1 MASFI
6 NNIVTKFTAEGADAV
21 ASAADNVNKSQTRLA
36 NTSSSAGRQFSA
48 QAQGLGGLVAA
59 YAGAA
64 ANIFAITQAYEA
76 LNKAARIEQTIEGT
90 KALAAQVGESGSS
103 IIASIKNI
111 TNAQLSI
118 AQAAEVANTALSAG
132 FDTKQIAGLTDVA
145 FKASRVLGRDLAD
158 SIQRV
163 IKGTAKL
170 EPELLDEL
178 GIFTRIEP
186 AVDKY
191 ATKLGVT
198 AASLTE
204 FQRRQ
209 AFANAA
215 IEEGQRK
222 FGVIAISSNSTQAS
236 FEKLA
241 ATFSDLTQK
250 IGAAIAGTL
259 APALDFLSKNIG
271 TAFLALAAVGTIVF
285 KNLLGQIGS
294 FVTGTVTGLENIANS
309 TKLTKDE
316 LIKFSEATTAA
327 QKAAASTEGKGRFI
341 GAGGVGTAGK
351 EAIERAKKGDVSRT
365 QMAADI
371 PVLKALTES
380 EAAYQKKVTES
391 SRSTDAKAKAIAD
404 SQARMSAATTVAG
417 QYETALSAAG
427 RGTQILTTLTV
438 GLQTAVRY
446 AAVAIGVLGTALNVI
461 GIIVGAAQLIG
472 TIFDVD
478 ILGAVATAWNKLFE
492 NSKNLKAGIEG
503 IVGATLNAS
512 SDRLR
517 GLFNAKEIEEIAK
530 GAQEKINSA
539 LKQTEEQIA
548 LQQARVAALNNP
560 SESPSPL
567 YTQGAAR
574 SLSKD
579 LGKLDDTAISN
590 LNAEFSS
597 FGLTIEKL
605 GGTARVKIKDLK
617 DGLDGLTTIK
627 LLPLIKEQADLENQ
641 LSKADY
647 GSDKYKELLK
657 NLEKTKTAIEIIK
670 KQGDI
675 YGGLTGSL
683 SKVLEVGPDKVY
695 ESLRRQNDV
704 VDKTTKAYSING
716 VEVGKFSK
724 GQLQLNKAQEDYV
737 ASAVR
742 AESLTYGVSK
752 ALDSGSAT
760 SEALSKEVNGSV
772 NALEQ
777 LRESTNKQILS
788 GKLSEQ
794 QVEAQINAFLKQK
807 AAVDASI
814 KSLEELTAA
823 ERITR
828 NIEKQFAT
836 ERQSF
841 EEGVAKG
848 FINANGQIAK
858 SEAEVTANRLK
869 FLSNTVE
876 TGRVAA
882 EALSSNSG
890 LFDTNRS
897 KYQEQVKAGKLAVE
911 AAIGGSFKLVQD
923 AKKINDDL
931 DKRIVT
937 LQNETKEL
945 EVQTQLSNVRLNIEK
960 ALADAAREEAA
971 RQSTLRN
978 VLESNLKNTQARIDS
993 SKTQLSITQSQ
1004 LEGEQAI
1011 ADARARAASA
1021 GSALAVA
1028 KAERQGAAALG
1039 PLQLQQQAQQA
1050 LPNLFTDKQKLDLA
1064 TNIANIEYANAL
1076 KVIELKKAQ
1085 AGAETQ
1091 QQLTTLNFQQ
1101 KRLEAEKAQKETEI
1115 SALQTLQK
1123 EQKAI
1128 DQSRATSETRKLESE
1143 INLKGD
1149 REKEIQLNKD
1159 LELQKI
1165 ASARDSRLQELKLV
1179 EERVGLIKQEADVF
1193 QAAINGN
1200 KDWVNKYIEA
1210 VNKQFGGEAISK
1222 ITIENNFKSVLEDI
1236 KKTSDS
1242 FQTLKDGINAT
1253 AKTES
1258 SRVEDAAAQ
1267 RKKILDDNI
1276 AQTTTE
1282 LGQVNARI
1290 EADKRRQ
1297 AGLDADTLAR
1307 AQADKKL
1314 LEDKL
1319 SALEI
1324 ERGAIKTTGATKIE
1338 QLSAEAD
1345 AAKRANEAALL
1356 SIAIQRD
1363 TYLRLANEITGIIG
1377 NNLNKGVDSFFDA
1390 IKNGTLTL
1398 KTFKEGV
1405 VGVFRDIL
1413 FDIAKAVTK
1422 EIITKPITQA
1432 IGSALGGIGEA
1443 IFGPA
1448 TGAAIKKATGAVVE
1462 ESTKA
1467 GASAVSSAAGGGT
1480 CGCVSDALTKAVP
1493 AAGAAAAKEA
1503 VPAATKVAED
1513 VAPAAVKA
1521 ASTDIVP
1528 KLVQT
1533 QAIIPDAATRNLVA
1547 GATPPTVTLDNAKP
1561 LEVTAVSATGAAV
1574 EPAAFGNIGFAGS
1587 AGYQSMTMPTTDIAT
1602 GASLGTSTT
1611 IGTNILNPTGANGFG
1626 AIGPMNGSGFNGTVP
1641 SAFNGTGYATQF
1653 GGGTPIGPGNAGSIA
1668 GGPGVT
1674 SLGYGA
1680 FDNATFKNTM
1690 RADAGGLDTE
1700 KINASLDSTSEKLG
1714 DLGDS
1719 SSTLLGDFDS
1729 LTPVL
1734 KGATG
1739 GVNQLASSTDA
1750 GALAQ
1755 QGLQSA
1761 TLSSTAATES
1771 EAALGSVI
1779 QGAKGVEIASDQA
1792 VATAAQSAAVALS
1805 SVGASGAAGGA
1816 GGGLFGSLFSASGG
1830 YITAHNS
1837 TMRRFA
1843 AGGGVMMRDSLPA
1856 LLEPGEFV
1864 MKKSS
1869 VDSIGRNSL
1878 ERMNATGKSSGGATN
1893 IKVQVE
1899 NSGQPKEAQQGET
1912 QFDGETAIVKLIL
1925 KDLNSNGPIRRS
1937 IRGNT

>member
-6 NNIVTKFTAEGADAV
+6 NSIITKFTAEGADAV
-21 ASAADNVNKSQTRLA
+21 ASAADSVNKSQTRLA

-90 KALAAQVGESGSS
+90 KALAAQIGESGSS
-103 IIASIKNI
+103 IIANIQKI

-132 FDTKQIAGLTDVA
+132 FDSKQLQGLTDVA

-186 AVDKY
+186 AVEKY
-191 ATKLGVT
+191 ATRLGVT

-241 ATFSDLTQK
+241 ATFSDLTEK

-271 TAFLALAAVGTIVF
+271 TAFLALAAVGSIVF
-285 KNLLGQIGS
+285 KNLLGQIGG
-294 FVTGTVTGLENIANS
+294 FVTGTVTSLENIANS
-309 TKLTKDE
+309 TKLSTAE
-316 LIKFSEATTAA
+316 LKKFSEASAEA
-327 QKAAASTEGKGRFI
+327 QKAAGTELKGRFI

-351 EAIERAKKGDVSRT
+351 EAIDRAKAGNVTRT

-371 PVLKALTES
+371 PVLKASAEA

-391 SRSTDAKAKAIAD
+391 TRSNEAKTRAIAD
-404 SQARMSAATTVAG
+404 SQARMTTATTIATQYGVALD
-417 QYETALSAAG
+417 TAG
-427 RGTQILTTLTV
+427 RGTKILTGLTV

-446 AAVAIGVLGTALNVI
+446 ASVAIGILGTALNVI
-461 GIIVGAAQLIG
+461 GIIIGAAQLIG
-472 TIFDVD
+472 TIFDID
-478 ILGAVATAWNKLFE
+478 ILGSVTTAWGKLFE
-492 NSKNLKAGIEG
+492 SSKNLKAGIEG

-517 GLFNAKEIEEIAK
+517 GLFNTKEIEEIAK
-530 GAQEKINSA
+530 GAQEKINNA

-560 SESPSPL
+560 SESPSKI
-567 YTQGAAR
+567 YTQGARQA
-574 SLSKD
+574 LSKD
-579 LGKLDDTAISN
+579 LGNLDDTAINN

-605 GGTARVKIKDLK
+605 GGTAKVRIKELK

-627 LLPLIKEQADLENQ
+627 LLPLIKEQADLEKQ
-641 LSKADY
+641 LSKADF
-647 GSDKYKELLK
+647 GSDNYKELLK
-657 NLEKTKTAIEIIK
+657 NLEKTKTAIEVIK
-670 KQGDI
+670 KQGDV
-675 YGGLTGSL
+675 YGGVSGSL
-683 SKVLEVGPDKVY
+683 AKVLEIGPDKVY
-695 ESLRRQNDV
+695 ESLKRQSDGI
-704 VDKTTKAYSING
+704 DKTTKAYSING
-716 VEVGKFSK
+716 VEVGRYVN
-724 GQLQLNKAQEDYV
+724 GQIKLNKAQEEY
-737 ASAVR
+737 ASAAVK
-742 AESLTYGVSK
+742 AENLTYGVSK

-788 GKLSEQ
+788 GKLSEK

-807 AAVDASI
+807 AAVDASV

-828 NIEKQFAT
+828 NIEKQFST
-836 ERQSF
+836 ERQAF

-858 SEAEVTANRLK
+858 SEAEVTANRLS

-876 TGRVAA
+876 TGRKAA
-882 EALSSNSG
+882 EVLSSNTG

-931 DKRIVT
+931 DKRLVT

-945 EVQTQLSNVRLNIEK
+945 EIQTQLSDVRLKIAA

-971 RQSTLRN
+971 RQSTLKN

-1050 LPNLFTDKQKLDLA
+1050 LPNLFSTKERLDLA
-1064 TNIANIEYANAL
+1064 TNIANIEYANAI

-1101 KRLEAEKAQKETEI
+1101 KRLEAEKIQKRTEI
-1115 SALQTLQK
+1115 EALIDLQK
-1123 EQKAI
+1123 QQKAI
-1128 DQSRATSETRKLESE
+1128 DDNRATSETKRLSTE
-1143 INLKGD
+1143 IASKGD
-1149 REKEIQLNKD
+1149 REREIQLTKD

-1165 ASARDSRLQELKLV
+1165 NSSKDNRLQEIKLV
-1179 EERVGLIKQEADVF
+1179 EERVGLLKQEAEVF
-1193 QAAINGN
+1193 QKAIDGN

-1222 ITIENNFKSVLEDI
+1222 ITIENNFKSVLDDI
-1236 KKTSDS
+1236 KKTSES
-1242 FQTLKDGINAT
+1242 FQTIKDGINAT
-1253 AKTES
+1253 ASTQADA
-1258 SRVEDAAAQ
+1258 VEKDAAQ
-1267 RKKILDDNI
+1267 KKAILDANI

-1282 LGQVNARI
+1282 LGQVRARI
-1290 EADKRRQ
+1290 EADKTRQ
-1297 AGLDADTLAR
+1297 SLLDEGTLAR
-1307 AQADKKL
+1307 AQADEKL

-1324 ERGAIKTTGATKIE
+1324 ERGAIKTTGATKVE

-1345 AAKRANEAALL
+1345 AAKRAHDAAMLN
-1356 SIAIQRD
+1356 IAIQRD
-1363 TYLRLANEITGIIG
+1363 SFLRLANEIAGIIG

-1413 FDIAKAVTK
+1413 FDIAKAATK
-1422 EIITKPITQA
+1422 ELLIKPITDA
-1432 IGSALGGIGEA
+1432 IGSSLRGLVGGLFGDDAAKAVGSALAKGTA
-1443 IFGPA
+1443 
-1448 TGAAIKKATGAVVE
+1448 
-1462 ESTKA
+1462 
-1467 GASAVSSAAGGGT
+1467 SAAGDIAKTAAGSGGT
-1480 CGCVSDALTKAVP
+1480 CGCITDALSKAGGVAEKAVGTGVQA
-1493 AAGAAAAKEA
+1493 AAGATTPAALQAATTAATTAATKAAAKVA
-1503 VPAATKVAED
+1503 QTPVITTSGGTPGASSDLNTVRVNTVPVTPSVE
-1513 VAPAAVKA
+1513 
-1521 ASTDIVP
+1521 ASTNIQPDISATNFYDPTKMKLQGGDLTAPSYDPAFMESSRLNTYDNTLFQKTDSGNYSQGFLPTDKFSPNTFTNPQSGIITQGGPTTEQTLFPGRNPASGAEYTPGPGADLQEPLSGLSENVTTVSDNFKDLNPNLEAFNDGTLAGSNYFNNDFNPSVLAGADAANIGADASLFNADSKLLEAGLSTALQVP
-1528 KLVQT
+1528 KQLE
-1533 QAIIPDAATRNLVA
+1533 AAGDQQVA
-1547 GATPPTVTLDNAKP
+1547 
-1561 LEVTAVSATGAAV
+1561 GAAV
-1574 EPAAFGNIGFAGS
+1574 EAAAGLR
-1587 AGYQSMTMPTTDIAT
+1587 M
-1602 GASLGTSTT
+1602 
-1611 IGTNILNPTGANGFG
+1611 
-1626 AIGPMNGSGFNGTVP
+1626 V
-1641 SAFNGTGYATQF
+1641 
-1653 GGGTPIGPGNAGSIA
+1653 
-1668 GGPGVT
+1668 
-1674 SLGYGA
+1674 
-1680 FDNATFKNTM
+1680 
-1690 RADAGGLDTE
+1690 
-1700 KINASLDSTSEKLG
+1700 
-1714 DLGDS
+1714 
-1719 SSTLLGDFDS
+1719 
-1729 LTPVL
+1729 
-1734 KGATG
+1734 
-1739 GVNQLASSTDA
+1739 
-1750 GALAQ
+1750 
-1755 QGLQSA
+1755 
-1761 TLSSTAATES
+1761 AA
-1771 EAALGSVI
+1771 A
-1779 QGAKGVEIASDQA
+1779 
-1792 VATAAQSAAVALS
+1792 
-1805 SVGASGAAGGA
+1805 GASGGGSSIP
-1816 GGGLFGSLFSASGG
+1816 GGSFIDLFGLATASGG
-1830 YITAHNS
+1830 FIDRS
-1837 TMRRFA
+1837 GSWSRFA
-1843 AGGGVMMRDSLPA
+1843 AGGGVMMRDSVPA

-1869 VDSIGRNSL
+1869 VDSIGRSAM

-1893 IKVQVE
+1893 IKVQVD

-1937 IRGNT
+1937 IRGNV

>member
-1 MASFI
+1 VASFI

-132 FDTKQIAGLTDVA
+132 FDTKQIAGLADVA

-271 TAFLALAAVGTIVF
+271 TAFLALGAVGTIVF

-294 FVTGTVTGLENIANS
+294 FVTGTVASLENITNS
-309 TKLTKDE
+309 TKLSTAE
-316 LIKFSEATTAA
+316 LKRFSEAAAEA

-351 EAIERAKKGDVSRT
+351 EAIERAKAGNVSRT

-380 EAAYQKKVTES
+380 ETAYQKKVTES
-391 SRSTDAKAKAIAD
+391 SRSTDAKARAIAD
-404 SQARMSAATTVAG
+404 SEARMAAATAVAG
-417 QYETALSAAG
+417 QYQTALSAAG

-530 GAQEKINSA
+530 GAQEKINNA

-560 SESPSPL
+560 SESPSKL
-567 YTQGAAR
+567 YTQGAAKA
-574 SLSKD
+574 LSKD
-579 LGKLDDTAISN
+579 LGNLDDTAITN

-597 FGLTIEKL
+597 FGITVEKL
-605 GGTARVKIKDLK
+605 GGTARVRIKDLK

-627 LLPLIKEQADLENQ
+627 LLPLIKEQSDLENQ

-724 GQLQLNKAQEDYV
+724 GQLQLNKAQEEYV

-960 ALADAAREEAA
+960 ALADAAREEAT

-1011 ADARARAASA
+1011 ADARARAANA

-1091 QQLTTLNFQQ
+1091 QQLTTLSFQQ

-1165 ASARDSRLQELKLV
+1165 ASTRDSRLQELKLV

-1210 VNKQFGGEAISK
+1210 VNKQFGGEAITK

-1297 AGLDADTLAR
+1297 VGLDADTLAR

-1345 AAKRANEAALL
+1345 AAKRSNEAALL

-1480 CGCVSDALTKAVP
+1480 CGCVTSALEKAVP
-1493 AAGAAAAKEA
+1493 AAGEAAAKAGENVVAKAGENVVAKAGETVISKAGENAIVKASENA
-1503 VPAATKVAED
+1503 VAKVAETAPSVVTATLPQGAAALTGMSPGARPLPAGD
-1513 VAPAAVKA
+1513 TIASIEQAGVASYPMAPGAWAAMQGRSAKFAGETVGAPATEATTSA
-1521 ASTDIVP
+1521 FDQNYNGPSF
-1528 KLVQT
+1528 
-1533 QAIIPDAATRNLVA
+1533 QAPNQMM
-1547 GATPPTVTLDNAKP
+1547 N
-1561 LEVTAVSATGAAV
+1561 
-1574 EPAAFGNIGFAGS
+1574 
-1587 AGYQSMTMPTTDIAT
+1587 
-1602 GASLGTSTT
+1602 
-1611 IGTNILNPTGANGFG
+1611 NPTGNYVTT
-1626 AIGPMNGSGFNGTVP
+1626 GFNG
-1641 SAFNGTGYATQF
+1641 Q
-1653 GGGTPIGPGNAGSIA
+1653 GNNYQMP
-1668 GGPGVT
+1668 GGPAAQPTSPYGTLGPKAELNTEGLQQAVDGTQEKMQGLTNGVDANIT
-1674 SLGYGA
+1674 KIAESTIAKEGENAVVGA
-1680 FDNATFKNTM
+1680 
-1690 RADAGGLDTE
+1690 
-1700 KINASLDSTSEKLG
+1700 ASLAKEVD
-1714 DLGDS
+1714 
-1719 SSTLLGDFDS
+1719 
-1729 LTPVL
+1729 
-1734 KGATG
+1734 
-1739 GVNQLASSTDA
+1739 
-1750 GALAQ
+1750 
-1755 QGLQSA
+1755 
-1761 TLSSTAATES
+1761 TAATEASTVAETVDIATKEAGTVADGIDTLAAQESAVVLTS
-1771 EAALGSVI
+1771 ELVPAVGAASSALASLGGGSV
-1779 QGAKGVEIASDQA
+1779 
-1792 VATAAQSAAVALS
+1792 VAAAPALLP
-1805 SVGASGAAGGA
+1805 VGASGGMVGGTSSFA
-1816 GGGLFGSLFSASGG
+1816 
-1830 YITAHNS
+1830 
-1837 TMRRFA
+1837 RFA
-1843 AGGGVMMRDSLPA
+1843 AGGGVMMRDSVPS

-1864 MKKSS
+1864 MKKST
-1869 VDSIGRNSL
+1869 VDSIGANNL
-1878 ERMNATGKSSGGATN
+1878 ERMNATGRSSAPTN
-1893 IKVQVE
+1893 IKVQVD
-1899 NSGQPKEAQQGET
+1899 NSGQPKQAEQGET
-1912 QFDGETAIVKLIL
+1912 QIDGETAIVKLIL

-1937 IRGNT
+1937 IRGNV